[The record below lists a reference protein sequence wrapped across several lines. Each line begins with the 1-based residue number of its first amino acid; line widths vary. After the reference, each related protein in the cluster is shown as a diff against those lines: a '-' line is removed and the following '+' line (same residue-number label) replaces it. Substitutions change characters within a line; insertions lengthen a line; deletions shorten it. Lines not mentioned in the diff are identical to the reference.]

1 MDDFPNFQIPSTV
14 ETPSVCI
21 DQRLMDQNIERMA
34 QALSTKNVNF
44 RPHVKSHKSLAV
56 ARRQIA
62 AGAVGLTTATIGEA
76 EVFAA
81 GGFEDLFIAYP
92 LWLTDD
98 KASRLKAL
106 LERARIVIGVSSVE
120 GAENLVAKMRG
131 TEGLGVLVEIDSG
144 ELRTGVTSPAEATEV
159 ANALARGGLN
169 VKGVFTHGGH
179 SYVGAGAVAG
189 AASDE
194 ARVLLDAAAAMRAAG
209 HDVETV
215 SAGSTPTA
223 LKSSVPGVTEER
235 PGTFVFGDRQQ
246 VALGAHP
253 ANSVALFVAATV
265 VQVTGRQFVLDAG
278 GKVFTKDQPKTVEG
292 FGALPAY
299 PKAHV
304 ERLFDHHA
312 VVVSSEDNV
321 PTIGEKVAVIPN
333 HVCPVSNLTD
343 EFVVL
348 DDSGVEVDRWNVD
361 ARTKNK

>member
-1 MDDFPNFQIPSTV
+1 VDDFPNFQIPSTV

-21 DQRLMDQNIERMA
+21 DLRLMVQNIDRMA

-62 AGAVGLTTATIGEA
+62 AGAAGLTTATIGEA

-98 KASRLKAL
+98 KAVRLRAL
-106 LERARIVIGVSSVE
+106 LERARVVIGVSSVE

-131 TEGLGVLVEIDSG
+131 DARLGVLVEVDSG
-144 ELRTGVTSPAEATEV
+144 ELRTGATSPEMATEV
-159 ANALARGGLN
+159 ANAVARGGLS
-169 VKGVFTHGGH
+169 VRGVFTHGGH
-179 SYVGAGAVAG
+179 SYAGSGAVAG

-194 ARVLLDAAAAMRAAG
+194 ARTLLGSAAALEAAG
-209 HDVETV
+209 HQVETV

-223 LKSSVPGVTEER
+223 LKSAVPGVTEER

-253 ANSVALFVAATV
+253 ADSVALFVAATV

-292 FGALPAY
+292 FGTLPAY
-299 PKAHV
+299 PSARV

-312 VVVSSEDNV
+312 VVVSTGRTM

-348 DDSGVEVDRWNVD
+348 DDSGVEVDRWTVD
-361 ARTKNK
+361 ARVQNR